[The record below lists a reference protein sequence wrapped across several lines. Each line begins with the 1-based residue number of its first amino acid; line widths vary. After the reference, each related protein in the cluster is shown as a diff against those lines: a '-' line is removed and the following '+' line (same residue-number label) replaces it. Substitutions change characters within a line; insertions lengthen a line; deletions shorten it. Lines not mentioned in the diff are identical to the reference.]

1 MVSSPID
8 VRRESAAPREDVLG
22 RLADVCSIRGVEGK
36 PTRLGELL
44 GCVEDDLRVID
55 AALEAVCAGGSREY
69 PVEKSVRHLL
79 RLKGKR
85 LRPMCVAL
93 AARLGRGF
101 DARAELIAVSAELV
115 HAATLLHDDV
125 VDLGD
130 KRRGQPTARV
140 VYGNAASI
148 FGGDW
153 LLVEALRRI
162 QRANVP
168 GVLEEVL
175 DVLREMLGAE
185 SLQLACRGRFD
196 PSMAVYTR
204 VVEGKT
210 ASLFRWALAAGGR
223 AGGLDDAGC
232 RALATYGERLGVAF
246 QVVDDLLDVA
256 GDPSALGK
264 SVYTD
269 LREGKSTYPL
279 LIALEREP
287 SLLPIVRAACDEVD
301 ETRLAQIGE
310 EVAKALAQTGAI
322 SEARTFAARL
332 STQAVAALAP
342 IAPSI
347 AKSALELVA
356 IELVGR
362 AR

>member
-8 VRRESAAPREDVLG
+8 VSAVPREDVLA
-22 RLADVCSIRGVEGK
+22 RLSDVCTVRGVEGK

-55 AALEAVCAGGSREY
+55 AALDALCASGSREY

-93 AARLGRGF
+93 AARLGSGF
-101 DARAELIAVSAELV
+101 DASAEAIAVSAELV

-130 KRRGQPTARV
+130 KRRGHPTARV

-196 PSMAVYTR
+196 PSMGTYMR
-204 VVEGKT
+204 VVLGKT

-223 AGGLDDAGC
+223 AGGLDSSAC
-232 RALATYGERLGVAF
+232 LALATYGEKLGVAF
-246 QVVDDLLDVA
+246 QVVDDVLDVA

-279 LIALEREP
+279 LIALERER
-287 SLLPIVRAACDEVD
+287 SLLPIVRSACDEVD
-301 ETRLAQIGE
+301 EARLAQIGAR
-310 EVAKALAQTGAI
+310 VAEALARTGAI
-322 SEARTFAARL
+322 YEARTFATRL
-332 STQAVAALAP
+332 SGQAVAALAK
-342 IAPSI
+342 IEPSI
-347 AKSALELVA
+347 AKSALEMVA
-356 IELVGR
+356 VELVGR

>member
-1 MVSSPID
+1 MVSSP
-8 VRRESAAPREDVLG
+8 VTAEKREDVLG
-22 RLADVCSIRGVEGK
+22 RLADVCTIRGVEGK
-36 PTRLGELL
+36 PTRLGQLL

-101 DARAELIAVSAELV
+101 DAKAELIAVSAELV

-162 QRANVP
+162 SRANVP
-168 GVLEEVL
+168 GVLDEVL

-196 PSMAVYTR
+196 PSVGVYMR

-223 AGGLDDAGC
+223 AGGLDDGAC
-232 RALATYGERLGVAF
+232 RALATYGEKLGVAF
-246 QVVDDLLDVA
+246 QVVDDVLDVA

-264 SVYTD
+264 SVYAD
-269 LREGKSTYPL
+269 LREGKMTYPL
-279 LIALEREP
+279 LVALEREP
-287 SLLPIVRAACDEVD
+287 SLQPIVRAACDELD
-301 ETRLAQIGE
+301 EGRLAQIGAQVSE
-310 EVAKALAQTGAI
+310 ALARTQAI
-322 SEARTFAARL
+322 DEARAFASRL
-332 STQAVAALAP
+332 SGQAAAALARIP
-342 IAPSI
+342 SSI

-356 IELVGR
+356 VELVGR
-362 AR
+362 TR